1 MSQGSV
7 LGPGEDMEQETFL
20 IHVEKF
26 VRDIDAWMAVN
37 KLKLNRDK
45 TELVLSAHHRQ
56 APHWS
61 QLQYLMK

>member
-20 IHVEKF
+20 IHAEKF

-45 TELVLSAHHRQ
+45 TEPVLSAHHR
-56 APHWS
+56 S
-61 QLQYLMK
+61 I